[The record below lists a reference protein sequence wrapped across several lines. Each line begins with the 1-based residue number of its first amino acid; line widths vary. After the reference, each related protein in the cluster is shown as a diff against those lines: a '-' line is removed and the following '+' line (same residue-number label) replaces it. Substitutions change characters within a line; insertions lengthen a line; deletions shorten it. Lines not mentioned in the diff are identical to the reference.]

1 MSGILRLGYAPVSI
15 TIIIKIRG
23 AASHFGPHE
32 KISDW
37 VPSPQHHRPRVRQPF
52 RFVQLLFQDPID
64 QLQLPIVLKV
74 TDFAYSFHN
83 ELWNFNTL
91 RRGGRGTV
99 QRDSDHAQTGS
110 LDQMGP

>member
-1 MSGILRLGYAPVSI
+1 MSGILRLGCAPVSI

-37 VPSPQHHRPRVRQPF
+37 APSPQHHRPRLRQPH
-52 RFVQLLFQDPID
+52 RFVQLLFQNPID
-64 QLQLPIVLKV
+64 QLQLSIVLML

-83 ELWNFNTL
+83 EL
-91 RRGGRGTV
+91 
-99 QRDSDHAQTGS
+99 
-110 LDQMGP
+110 